1 VTTTPPDSTSASRG
15 EAEVT
20 ASNAGARAKVLGWA
34 RRSIDLIPTSWL
46 ITGAGAA
53 LLATTALFGGLEA
66 AAVDPIPDLT
76 IGETFSGS
84 EFEMT
89 VVGVELRD
97 ERGMAAIY
105 PDEEKGERLLV
116 VTVDVVNTFSQPR
129 ASGSPAKV
137 SPLLDGIRI
146 EGLDAKGVV
155 SRADDG
161 KLAPTLQ
168 PDVPARVLITWA
180 VGPDDFRDGD
190 EVSLTLPDSDHYVG
204 QSLIRGDYWNDP
216 RVGATLTTT
225 IEEVSAG

>member
-1 VTTTPPDSTSASRG
+1 MTTTPPDSTSASRG

-129 ASGSPAKV
+129 ASGSPANV

>member
-1 VTTTPPDSTSASRG
+1 MTTTPPDRTSASRG
-15 EAEVT
+15 DAEVT
-20 ASNAGARAKVLGWA
+20 ANAGARAKVLGWA

-46 ITGAGAA
+46 ITGAGAV

-84 EFEMT
+84 DFEMT

-116 VTVDVVNTFSQPR
+116 VTVDVVNTFSRPR
-129 ASGSPAKV
+129 ASGSGAEV

>member
-1 VTTTPPDSTSASRG
+1 MTTTPPDSTSASRG

-20 ASNAGARAKVLGWA
+20 AANAGARAKVLGWA

-46 ITGAGAA
+46 ITGAGAV

-84 EFEMT
+84 DFEMT

-116 VTVDVVNTFSQPR
+116 VTVDVVNTFSRPR
-129 ASGSPAKV
+129 ASGSGAEV

-161 KLAPTLQ
+161 ELAPTLQ

-204 QSLIRGDYWNDP
+204 QSLIRGDHWNDP

>member
-1 VTTTPPDSTSASRG
+1 MTTTPPDSTSASRG

-20 ASNAGARAKVLGWA
+20 ANAGARAKVLGWA

-46 ITGAGAA
+46 ITGAGAV

-84 EFEMT
+84 DFEMT

-116 VTVDVVNTFSQPR
+116 VTVDVVNTFSRPR
-129 ASGSPAKV
+129 ASGSGAEV